1 MTAAAE
7 PIRILTG
14 PMSVFG
20 AKAVIAAHEKQ
31 LDFETVMVPFSL
43 RDGYAPKPPEVL
55 QGNPKGQIP
64 VLLHDGLVL
73 FDSTQIFEYLEDRWP
88 RPSLWPSAPGAR
100 ALARQAE
107 LLADEVLFPR
117 VLALMGLRRSGAD
130 AKACGPAVMAIG
142 EMQRD
147 LDRRLAGR
155 DWLAGPYGYADIATF
170 CVLLMASAL
179 GADPGA
185 DPEAEMASLAAWR
198 DRVAARPAVTRTVA
212 PMAAF
217 MAANRLA
224 LPPCLAAMAPT
235 EAPPPGAVAS

>member
-1 MTAAAE
+1 MIAAE
-7 PIRILTG
+7 FLRIFTG

-20 AKAVIAAHEKQ
+20 AKAVIAAHEKA

-43 RDGYAPKPPEVL
+43 RDGYAPKPDEVL

-88 RPSLWPSAPGAR
+88 RPPLWPTAPAER
-100 ALARQAE
+100 SLARQAE

-117 VLALMGLRRSGAD
+117 VLTLMGLCRSGAG
-130 AKACGPAVMAIG
+130 AQACAPAVAAIG
-142 EMQRD
+142 ELQRD

-170 CVLLMASAL
+170 CVQMMASAL

-185 DPEAEMASLAAWR
+185 DMSRLTAWR
-198 DRVAARPAVTRTVA
+198 DRVVARPAVARTLA

-217 MAANRLA
+217 MTANRMV
-224 LPPCLAAMAPT
+224 LPPWLAAMA
-235 EAPPPGAVAS
+235 AKAGPPEGAMAS